1 MKYKEFNSS
10 SKKCVMNGQRTIVIN
25 GIIFIILMNILK
37 INVGALR
44 NSLFKQIIIETMLQ
58 AIPNKLKIIERI
70 PITALILFK

>member
-1 MKYKEFNSS
+1 
-10 SKKCVMNGQRTIVIN
+10 
-25 GIIFIILMNILK
+25 MNILK

>member
-1 MKYKEFNSS
+1 
-10 SKKCVMNGQRTIVIN
+10 MNGQRTIVIN

-58 AIPNKLKIIERI
+58 AIPNILKIIERI